1 MMDLVWT
8 IIIQL
13 VLSYVATVTFAI
25 ITNVPK
31 ER

>member
-1 MMDLVWT
+1 MDLVWT

-25 ITNVPK
+25 ITNVP
-31 ER
+31 